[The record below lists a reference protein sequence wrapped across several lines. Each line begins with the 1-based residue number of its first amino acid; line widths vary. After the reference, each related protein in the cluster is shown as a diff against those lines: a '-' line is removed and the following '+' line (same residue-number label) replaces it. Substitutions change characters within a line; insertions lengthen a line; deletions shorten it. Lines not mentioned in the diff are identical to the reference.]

1 MCIYIYISGEVT
13 ILLDSKRQKISR
25 SIEIA
30 NFEVQKSYKLESIFI
45 YVYILNV
52 RTEIIELYFIESV
65 SFRSEITYYI
75 FQQIN

>member
-1 MCIYIYISGEVT
+1 MYIYISGEVT

>member
-1 MCIYIYISGEVT
+1 M
-13 ILLDSKRQKISR
+13 LDSKRQKISR

>member
-1 MCIYIYISGEVT
+1 M
-13 ILLDSKRQKISR
+13 LDSKRQKISR

-65 SFRSEITYYI
+65 LFRSEITYYI